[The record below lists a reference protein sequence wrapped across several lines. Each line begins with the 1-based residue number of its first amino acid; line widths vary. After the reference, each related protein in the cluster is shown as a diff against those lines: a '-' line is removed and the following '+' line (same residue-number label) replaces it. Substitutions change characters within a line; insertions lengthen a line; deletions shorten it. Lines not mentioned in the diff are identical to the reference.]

1 MNGKPAKKIRRL
13 LKKPDTALLVL
24 IHKVYGEETKNMNE
38 RQVYKAAK
46 KMYKDGL
53 IKFKK
58 EKVWNTKLLEN
69 EITEKENMVN
79 D

>member
-1 MNGKPAKKIRRL
+1 MNGKQAKKIRKL
-13 LKKPDTALLVL
+13 LTKPDTALLVL

-46 KMYKDGL
+46 SMYKKGL

-58 EKVWNTKLLEN
+58 ERVWNTKLLEPSLQKN
-69 EITEKENMVN
+69 VVG
-79 D
+79 

>member
-1 MNGKPAKKIRRL
+1 MNGKKAKQIRKL
-13 LKKPDTALLVL
+13 LAKPDTALLVL

-46 KMYKDGL
+46 KMYKNGL

-58 EKVWNTKLLEN
+58 ERIWNTKLLETSLQKN
-69 EITEKENMVN
+69 ATG
-79 D
+79 

>member
-1 MNGKPAKKIRRL
+1 MNGKKAKQIRKL
-13 LKKPDTALLVL
+13 LAKPDTALLVL

-46 KMYKDGL
+46 KMYKKGL

-58 EKVWNTKLLEN
+58 EKIWNTKLLETSLQKN
-69 EITEKENMVN
+69 VVG
-79 D
+79 

>member
-1 MNGKPAKKIRRL
+1 MNGKQAKKIRKL
-13 LKKPDTALLVL
+13 LAKPDTALLVH

-46 KMYKDGL
+46 KMYKNGL

-58 EKVWNTKLLEN
+58 ENLN
-69 EITEKENMVN
+69 VN
-79 D
+79 